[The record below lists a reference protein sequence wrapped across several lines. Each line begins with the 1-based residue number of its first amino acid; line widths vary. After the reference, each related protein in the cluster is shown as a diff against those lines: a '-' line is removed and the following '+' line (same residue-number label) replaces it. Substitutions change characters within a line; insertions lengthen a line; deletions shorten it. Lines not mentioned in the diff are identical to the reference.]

1 MDWTQAE
8 VFIRRCI
15 VCGVDL
21 KTAWSSQ
28 RIVKSVGASVIRV
41 QIGAAKC
48 VAIPVSMLQVIN
60 AHLDGGGVFDRT
72 YFSQKYP
79 VEAKNRGCMIHVI
92 GQIFVKAGLARQNRR
107 SYVI

>member
-1 MDWTQAE
+1 MDWAQAE
-8 VFIRRCI
+8 VLIRRCI

-28 RIVKSVGASVIRV
+28 RIVKSVGTSVIRV
-41 QIGAAKC
+41 QIGATNR
-48 VAIPVSMLQVIN
+48 VVIPMSMLQVIN

-92 GQIFVKAGLARQNRR
+92 GQIFVKAGLARQ
-107 SYVI
+107 SGTGYVI